1 MSETK
6 QNYDEEPSY
15 SASRSITDRVHWIT
29 VLVTVNRT
37 TQLSFH
43 AAIRLN

>member
-6 QNYDEEPSY
+6 QNYDVKPSY
-15 SASRSITDRVHWIT
+15 GALRLIADRVHWAT

-37 TQLSFH
+37 TQLSFQV
-43 AAIRLN
+43 AIRLK